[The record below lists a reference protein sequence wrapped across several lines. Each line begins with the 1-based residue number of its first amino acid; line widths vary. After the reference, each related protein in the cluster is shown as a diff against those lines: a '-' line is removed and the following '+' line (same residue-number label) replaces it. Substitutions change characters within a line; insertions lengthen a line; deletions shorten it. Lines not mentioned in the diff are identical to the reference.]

1 MNSHYPNFYHFIDNL
16 HIKNIE
22 NLNKNIGII
31 YRNYQKKPSENEIC
45 NFKNFCTKN
54 KRKFLV
60 SNYTDLVNKYNLDG
74 FYIPSFNK
82 KKIYIGN
89 KNSQKFI
96 LIGSAHNIKEIRI
109 KESQG
114 VQQIILSPIFKSKNS
129 NRPLGLYRYNHLST
143 QTKLPTIALGGIN
156 QDKIKL
162 LRMIKTKGFASI
174 NYFKSLNSKS

>member
-1 MNSHYPNFYHFIDNL
+1 M
-16 HIKNIE
+16 
-22 NLNKNIGII
+22 
-31 YRNYQKKPSENEIC
+31 
-45 NFKNFCTKN
+45 
-54 KRKFLV
+54 
-60 SNYTDLVNKYNLDG
+60 DLVNKYNLDG
-74 FYIPSFNK
+74 FYIPSFNN

-109 KESQG
+109 KETQG

-129 NRPLGLYRYNHLST
+129 NRPLGLYRYNQLST

-162 LRMIKTKGFASI
+162 LKMIKTKGFASI